1 MAYRLVLANNC
12 GMDQLI
18 AQAKANLTWKK
29 EGSDESNQFQTQGS
43 RNGSGS
49 SPNGSKPPSQSTVS
63 DSSVIGIDDV
73 GSSTPVLTNVFVTI
87 DNPTVNGSQNGNVTE
102 SITVCGTIPTISA
115 ADSGSNAN
123 VSAYSQLRIWARMI
137 NHAKLHIA

>member
-1 MAYRLVLANNC
+1 MAKKYLVKTKHDVDSS
-12 GMDQLI
+12 GQ
-18 AQAKANLTWKK
+18 AQVQGKRSSSS
-29 EGSDESNQFQTQGS
+29 GSGVTPP
-43 RNGSGS
+43 SGS
-49 SPNGSKPPSQSTVS
+49 SNPAPITS
-63 DSSVIGIDDV
+63 DSSVIEVDDTT
-73 GSSTPVLTNVFVTI
+73 SNTPVLTNVFVTI

-137 NHAKLHIA
+137 NHAKVHIA